1 MFGFS
6 WLYCPFSMALVLPNG
21 YTVPFQW
28 HWCCQTVILSL
39 FNGIGAAI
47 RLSPNTQPN
56 FSEVGPIALM
66 ADVIRVGDV

>member
-1 MFGFS
+1 MILETAVPRSKGVREDYHVWFR
-6 WLYCPFSMALVLPNG
+6 SMVILSLS
-21 YTVPFQW
+21 
-28 HWCCQTVILSL
+28 VILSL

-56 FSEVGPIALM
+56 ISEVGPIALM

>member
-1 MFGFS
+1 MVILS
-6 WLYCPFSMALVLPNG
+6 LS
-21 YTVPFQW
+21 
-28 HWCCQTVILSL
+28 VILSL

-56 FSEVGPIALM
+56 ISEVGPIALM